1 MTGGNFTAGSTKTFV
16 ALTVAALLLI
26 TAGCGM
32 RSDYPRGR
40 FTGYVVDKTE
50 EEVTAKLGKP
60 DAVENTSANLVKWIY
75 KNKTF
80 DPDNDNKPDKEAI
93 LILTRD
99 PATGKVKITD
109 VIFNN

>member
-1 MTGGNFTAGSTKTFV
+1 MITI
-16 ALTVAALLLI
+16 ALLLLI
-26 TAGCGM
+26 SAGCGM